1 MPAARIAAFLLAS
14 CFACGAAAGIPRP
27 AMAGSNDI
35 YVGGVWVLKI
45 TRDAS
50 GYTAEQRVLEVEK
63 RITEVLSTPAF
74 RTNGVVVTARKSGA
88 SAVVVA
94 GDMNVITVTPQD
106 AAGTGKT
113 TLDLA
118 RQVALR
124 FAVGLSH
131 AMPDANVHVF

>member
-1 MPAARIAAFLLAS
+1 VRAAWIVAVVLAS
-14 CFACGAAAGIPRP
+14 FVALGTMAGSPQP
-27 AMAGSNDI
+27 ATAGSNDI

-45 TRDAS
+45 AHDAS
-50 GYTAEQRVLEVEK
+50 GYSAEQRVLEVEK

-74 RTNGVVVTARKSGA
+74 RTNGVVVSAHKSGA
-88 SAVVVA
+88 SAVVTA

-131 AMPDANVHVF
+131 AMPDATVHVF

>member
-1 MPAARIAAFLLAS
+1 
-14 CFACGAAAGIPRP
+14 
-27 AMAGSNDI
+27 MAGANDI

-74 RTNGVVVTARKSGA
+74 RKNGVVITARKSGT

-106 AAGTGKT
+106 ATGTGKT

-131 AMPDANVHVF
+131 ALPDANVHVF